1 MMHFR
6 NLIPG
11 PFLSSFELKVLPKM
25 RATVI
30 AAAAVSAFAQTTSAA
45 VEAKNVI
52 YVIPDG
58 WGPASQ
64 TLARDLHWLIETG
77 TNRTNP
83 DIGTLAVDDMV
94 CGLVRTHSANR
105 LITDSAAGGTA
116 LATGHKTNNGWVG
129 TTPDGRPVGSILEAA
144 KLAGLRTGLVSTTA
158 ITHATPG
165 SYSVHTPDRNNNNLI
180 AEQQLGKIHP
190 LGSVVDV
197 LLGGGRCS
205 FLSQDA
211 EGSCRS
217 DDTDLY
223 AYAVENGWAVARNRS
238 EFDEFELGLGK
249 ARLPILGNFASGD
262 MRLEIDRRVVED
274 EPSLLEMSKTAIHA
288 LHRATHCKEKG
299 YFVMIESAKLDT
311 SGHAGDVPAHAVGTW
326 HYNDVMQWL
335 REWVDEHP
343 DTILISSSDHETG
356 GLTLVGDYDPRPAFE
371 ARHTAN
377 FLANKWN
384 ERAES
389 VNVREFLTKEIL
401 PLYALT
407 DASETE
413 IQELLETDDMEDTLA
428 RLLSQ
433 RVGAEWS
440 TGGHSAIDVT
450 LFGYAAGEKRREL
463 QADLAGS
470 WDNIEIPRYIE
481 KILGLDLDAVTKTLQ
496 EAAEADDSWMGTRQ
510 D

>member
-1 MMHFR
+1 
-6 NLIPG
+6 
-11 PFLSSFELKVLPKM
+11 M
-25 RATVI
+25 RAQIVAI
-30 AAAAVSAFAQTTSAA
+30 AVSVLAQAASAA

-64 TLARDLHWLIETG
+64 TLARDLQGLIESG

-83 DIGTLAVDDMV
+83 IIGKLAVDDMV
-94 CGLVRTHSANR
+94 NGLVRTYSANR

-129 TTPDGRPVGSILEAA
+129 VTPDRRPVGSILEAA
-144 KLAGLRTGLVSTTA
+144 KLAGLGTGLVSTTA

-165 SYSVHTPDRNNNNLI
+165 AYSAHTVDRNNQNLI
-180 AEQQLGKIHP
+180 AEQQLGRVHP

-197 LLGGGRCS
+197 LLGGGRCN
-205 FLSQDA
+205 FLPQGA
-211 EGSCRS
+211 EGSCRE
-217 DDTDLY
+217 DDIDLY
-223 AYAVENGWAVARNRS
+223 AYAEELGWSVARNRS
-238 EFDEFELGLGK
+238 EFDEFERGLGA

-262 MRLEIDRRVVED
+262 MRLEIDRREVQD
-274 EPSLLEMSKTAIHA
+274 EPSLLEMSQTAVQA
-288 LHRATHCKEKG
+288 LHRATHCKDKG

-326 HYNDVMQWL
+326 HFNEVMKWL
-335 REWVDEHP
+335 SEWIDEHP

-356 GLTLVGDYDPRPAFE
+356 GLTLVGNYDPTPAFE

-384 ERAES
+384 GRPEDADSRQ
-389 VNVREFLTKEIL
+389 FLVDEIL
-401 PLYALT
+401 PYYALT
-407 DASETE
+407 DAMEGE
-413 IQELLETDDMEDTLA
+413 IEELLETDDMEDTLTMM
-428 RLLSQ
+428 LSQ

-450 LFGYAAGEKRREL
+450 LFSYAAGDKRREL
-463 QADLAGS
+463 QADLARN
-470 WDNIEIPRYIE
+470 WNNIEIPRYIE
-481 KILGLDLDAVTKTLQ
+481 EVLGLDMDSVTELLQ
-496 EAAEADDSWMGTRQ
+496 EAAEEDDSWLGDRL